1 VHSRLH
7 HRTLNISPGQG
18 VTTQLA
24 FEAAALL
31 ADGIGGDRIRAT
43 CYFKAMLGKDA
54 AGTVRFEHI
63 K

>member
-1 VHSRLH
+1 
-7 HRTLNISPGQG
+7 LNISPGQG